1 MGQSFRAII
10 TLQEPV
16 NVGGGHPDQGLPG
29 AGWGGGHPDQGL
41 PGMGGH
47 PDQGLPGSG
56 HHPGH
61 LPVWP
66 DDAPPGTVWPPLP
79 PGFEGD
85 GKKAIVLA
93 AIEGVGYRYIVIE
106 VSGEHPDN
114 ELPEGGEGDEGPD
127 QGLPGEGED
136 GDENKPDQGLP
147 GQRPPHVG
155 NRPPGQGA
163 PPRPG
168 QGLPPQGR
176 PPQPGQGLPGQGA
189 PPRPGQGLPPA
200 PQPKPVG
207 RR

>member
-10 TLQEPV
+10 TLQDPIQ
-16 NVGGGHPDQGLPG
+16 GGRPDQGLPG

-41 PGMGGH
+41 PGGGH

-56 HHPGH
+56 GSAGQ

-106 VSGEHPDN
+106 VSGNHPDHELPGGEGEIDN
-114 ELPEGGEGDEGPD
+114 ELPGEGDEAPD
-127 QGLPGEGED
+127 QGLPGG
-136 GDENKPDQGLP
+136 
-147 GQRPPHVG
+147 RPPHVG

-163 PPRPG
+163 PPRPD
-168 QGLPPQGR
+168 QGLPGGQPHPGNR
-176 PPQPGQGLPGQGA
+176 PPGQGA

-200 PQPKPVG
+200 PQPKPGPAG